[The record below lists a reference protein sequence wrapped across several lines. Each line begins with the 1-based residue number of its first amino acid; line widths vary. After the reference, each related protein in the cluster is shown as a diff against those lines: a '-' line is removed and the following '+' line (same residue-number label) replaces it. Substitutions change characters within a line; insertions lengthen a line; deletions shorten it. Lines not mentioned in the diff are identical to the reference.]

1 MTINL
6 GKEINMRL
14 LLLEDDL
21 QLGKALQTALTQSEF
36 QSIWVR
42 RVLDA
47 KAMLAAEPFAAAL
60 LDIGLP
66 DGSGLDVLAWLRASD
81 APRNSMP
88 VIMLT
93 ARDAVDDRV
102 RGLDAGA
109 DDYLP
114 KPFAIPEL
122 LSRIRALT
130 RRSAGFVEQVWRIG
144 KLSIEPARQRVL
156 LDNALLD
163 LPLREYTLLIELAR
177 SAGRFVT
184 RSQLEQVV
192 FNSDA
197 NIESNALEVHIHHLR
212 KKLGAE
218 RIKTIRG
225 VGYLLE
231 DRD

>member
-1 MTINL
+1 
-6 GKEINMRL
+6 MRL

-36 QSIWVR
+36 QSVWVR

-47 KAMLAAEPFAAAL
+47 KAMLETESFAAAL

-66 DGSGLDVLAWLRASD
+66 DGSGLDVLSWLRASD
-81 APRNSMP
+81 APRNTLP

-93 ARDAVDDRV
+93 ARDAIDDRV

-130 RRSAGFVEQVWRIG
+130 RRSSGFVEQVWRIG
-144 KLSIEPARQRVL
+144 KLSIEPSRQRVL
-156 LDNALLD
+156 LNDALIELS
-163 LPLREYTLLIELAR
+163 LREYTLLLELAR
-177 SAGRFVT
+177 NAGRFVT
-184 RSQLEQVV
+184 RSKLEQVL
-192 FNSDA
+192 FSSETA
-197 NIESNALEVHIHHLR
+197 IESNSLEVHVHHLR

-231 DRD
+231 DHA

>member
-1 MTINL
+1 
-6 GKEINMRL
+6 MRL

-42 RVLDA
+42 RVIDA
-47 KAMLAAEPFAAAL
+47 KAMLASEPFAAAL

-66 DGSGLDVLAWLRASD
+66 DGSGLDVLVWLRDSG
-81 APRNSMP
+81 NNVP

-93 ARDAVDDRV
+93 ARDGVDDRV

-130 RRSAGFVEQVWRIG
+130 RRSAGFVERVWRIG

-156 LDNALLD
+156 FDNALLE
-163 LPLREYTLLIELAR
+163 LPQREYTLLLELAR

-184 RSQLEQVV
+184 RSQLEQVM
-192 FNSDA
+192 FNSDT
-197 NIESNALEVHIHHLR
+197 NIESNALEVHVHHLR

>member
-47 KAMLAAEPFAAAL
+47 KTMLAVEPFTAAL

-66 DGSGLDVLAWLRASD
+66 DGSGLDVLAWLRASGN
-81 APRNSMP
+81 AIP

-163 LPLREYTLLIELAR
+163 LPLREYTLLLELAR
-177 SAGRFVT
+177 NAGRFVT

>member
-1 MTINL
+1 
-6 GKEINMRL
+6 MRL

-42 RVLDA
+42 RVIDA
-47 KAMLAAEPFAAAL
+47 KAMLASEPFAAAL

-66 DGSGLDVLAWLRASD
+66 DGSGLDVLVWLRDSG
-81 APRNSMP
+81 NNVP

-93 ARDAVDDRV
+93 ARDGVDDRV

-144 KLSIEPARQRVL
+144 KLSIEPSRQRVL

-163 LPLREYTLLIELAR
+163 LPLREYTLLLELAR

-192 FNSDA
+192 FNSDT

>member
-1 MTINL
+1 
-6 GKEINMRL
+6 MRL

-47 KAMLAAEPFAAAL
+47 KAMLTAEPFAAAL

-66 DGSGLDVLAWLRASD
+66 DGSGLDLLAWLRDSG
-81 APRNSMP
+81 NNIP

-156 LDNALLD
+156 LDNALLE
-163 LPLREYTLLIELAR
+163 LPLREYTLLLELAR

>member
-1 MTINL
+1 
-6 GKEINMRL
+6 MRL

-36 QSIWVR
+36 QSVWVR

-47 KAMLAAEPFAAAL
+47 KAMLEAEPFAAAL

-66 DGSGLDVLAWLRASD
+66 DGSGLDVLAWLRNCGNTL
-81 APRNSMP
+81 PIM
-88 VIMLT
+88 MLT

-130 RRSAGFVEQVWRIG
+130 RRSAGFAEQIWRIG
-144 KLSIEPARQRVL
+144 KLSIEPSRQRVL
-156 LDNALLD
+156 LDDALLE
-163 LPLREYTLLIELAR
+163 LSLREYTLLLELAR
-177 SAGRFVT
+177 NAGRFVT
-184 RSQLEQVV
+184 RSQLEQVL
-192 FNSDA
+192 FSGDA
-197 NIESNALEVHIHHLR
+197 SIESNALEVHVHHLR
-212 KKLGAE
+212 RKLGAE

-231 DRD
+231 DREA

>member
-1 MTINL
+1 
-6 GKEINMRL
+6 MRL

-36 QSIWVR
+36 QSVWVR

-47 KAMLAAEPFAAAL
+47 KAMLEAEPFAAAL

-66 DGSGLDVLAWLRASD
+66 DGSGLDVLAWLRKCGNTL
-81 APRNSMP
+81 PIM
-88 VIMLT
+88 MLT

-130 RRSAGFVEQVWRIG
+130 RRSAGFAEQIWRIG
-144 KLSIEPARQRVL
+144 KLSIEPSRQRVL
-156 LDNALLD
+156 LDDALLE
-163 LPLREYTLLIELAR
+163 LSLREYTLLLELAR
-177 SAGRFVT
+177 NAGRFVT
-184 RSQLEQVV
+184 RSQLEQVL
-192 FNSDA
+192 FSGDA
-197 NIESNALEVHIHHLR
+197 SIESNALEVHVHHLR
-212 KKLGAE
+212 RKLGAE

-231 DRD
+231 DREA

>member
-1 MTINL
+1 
-6 GKEINMRL
+6 MRL

-47 KAMLAAEPFAAAL
+47 KAMLTAEPFAAAL

-66 DGSGLDVLAWLRASD
+66 DGSGLDVLAWLRASG
-81 APRNSMP
+81 NTIP

-144 KLSIEPARQRVL
+144 KLSIEPARQRVM
-156 LDNALLD
+156 LDDVPLD
-163 LPLREYTLLIELAR
+163 LPLREYALLLELAR

>member
-6 GKEINMRL
+6 GKEIDMRL

-47 KAMLAAEPFAAAL
+47 KTMLAVEPFTAAL

-66 DGSGLDVLAWLRASD
+66 DGSGLDVLAWLRASGN
-81 APRNSMP
+81 AIP

-163 LPLREYTLLIELAR
+163 LPLREYTLLLELAR
-177 SAGRFVT
+177 NAGRFVT

>member
-1 MTINL
+1 
-6 GKEINMRL
+6 MRL

-47 KAMLAAEPFAAAL
+47 KAMLVAEPFAAAL

-66 DGSGLDVLAWLRASD
+66 DGSGLDVLAWLRA
-81 APRNSMP
+81 NGNNIP

-144 KLSIEPARQRVL
+144 KLSIEPARQRVM
-156 LDNALLD
+156 LDDALLD
-163 LPLREYTLLIELAR
+163 LPLREYTLLLELAR

>member
-1 MTINL
+1 
-6 GKEINMRL
+6 MRL

-36 QSIWVR
+36 QSVWVR
-42 RVLDA
+42 RAFDA
-47 KAMLAAEPFAAAL
+47 KALLKTEPFAAAL

-66 DGSGLDVLAWLRASD
+66 DGSGLEVLAWLRASG
-81 APRNSMP
+81 NTLP

-130 RRSAGFVEQVWRIG
+130 RRSAGFAEPIWRIG
-144 KLSIEPARQRVL
+144 KLSIEPSRQRVL
-156 LDNALLD
+156 LDDALLE
-163 LPLREYTLLIELAR
+163 LSLREYTLLLELAR
-177 SAGRFVT
+177 NAGAGNAAARCRWWHWT
-184 RSQLEQVV
+184 TPAASGDRRRSEWGGAG
-192 FNSDA
+192 SHDA
-197 NIESNALEVHIHHLR
+197 AP
-212 KKLGAE
+212 A
-218 RIKTIRG
+218 
-225 VGYLLE
+225 
-231 DRD
+231 